1 MASENNYSPEQIKAI
16 IEVFQAL
23 QERKQET
30 IISTLL
36 KLSRLPMKA
45 PKTFENYGFTRIFGK
60 DAEEVKNLSSLS
72 EVHAGMNLTL
82 IGPPGVGKTHLAEA
96 YGRQCCM
103 EGMKAYFLKASEL
116 NEKFI
121 QARRI
126 GREASVIN
134 GLVKPTCLIMDE
146 IGRCTCDG
154 PSTPMFFD
162 LIDRRYEKE
171 ASKMHDLHQQ

>member
-1 MASENNYSPEQIKAI
+1 
-16 IEVFQAL
+16 
-23 QERKQET
+23 
-30 IISTLL
+30 
-36 KLSRLPMKA
+36 
-45 PKTFENYGFTRIFGK
+45 
-60 DAEEVKNLSSLS
+60 
-72 EVHAGMNLTL
+72 MNLAL

-121 QARRI
+121 QARKI

-134 GLVKPTCLIMDE
+134 GLVKPTCLIIDE
-146 IGRCTCDG
+146 IGRCTFDG
-154 PSTPMFFD
+154 PSTSMFFD

-171 ASKMHDLHQQ
+171 GPKCMIFTSNKQPMEWSAFFKGEDDLKAALDRMFDEAKIITFKGSSYRGQKREVLAVEAGKAGEKTN